1 MLLGFVGL
9 GAVVE
14 TAYLPALRNMFGDA
28 LRCVGFDVQ
37 SAKQPAG
44 VTCCASLAELLAMP
58 LDTLFI
64 TTASLHHLDV
74 LEQALAA
81 PIARI
86 VVEKPIVATLSQI
99 EKLKTL
105 LAQPDAADRVLALD
119 HWMARNG
126 AMELALG
133 KLGTQWQGDN
143 PQQALVSH
151 FSHIVKID
159 GFLLEPSGFNAVGE
173 PIALNFATGE
183 PDTREL
189 RHPDGVILDIG
200 THVLAM
206 LRETVRYLDGNDS
219 MTLQVKCAKDRLG
232 RDIVEGDL
240 TTAEGEAHLQGQI
253 SSIPLDIWLNKYA
266 GPAGGQKGLR
276 LYLRDGRVI
285 SHDRRGVED
294 VLELIDGDV
303 VRRWSLPGSVY
314 AHCLAEHILGAQSL
328 FERSPQEVSCTTQR
342 RLEEV
347 EYLLT
352 LQQQLRGRH

>member
-14 TAYLPALRNMFGDA
+14 TAYLPALRKLYGDS
-28 LRCVGFDVQ
+28 LCCVGFDVQ
-37 SAKQPAG
+37 PAKQPAG
-44 VTCCASLAELLAMP
+44 VTRCASLAELLATP

-105 LAQPDAADRVLALD
+105 LEQPDAADRVLALD

-126 AMELALG
+126 AMQLALG
-133 KLGTQWQGDN
+133 KLGAQWQGDN

-151 FSHIVKID
+151 FSDVVKID
-159 GFLLEPSGFNAVGE
+159 GFLQEPSGYNATGE

-206 LRETVRYLDGNDS
+206 LRETVRYLGGNDS
-219 MTLQVKCAKDRLG
+219 MTLQVKSAKDRLG
-232 RDIVEGDL
+232 RNIIQGDL
-240 TTAEGEAHLQGQI
+240 TTAEGEAHLQGLI
-253 SSIPLDIWLNKYA
+253 SGVPLDIWLNKYA

-276 LYLRDGRVI
+276 LYLRDGRII
-285 SHDRRGVED
+285 SYDRRGAAD

-303 VRRWSLPGSVY
+303 VQCWCLPGTIY
-314 AHCLAEHILGAQSL
+314 AHCLAEHILGTQSL
-328 FERSPQEVSCTTQR
+328 FERSPQEVSHTTQR

-347 EYLLT
+347 ERLLI
-352 LQQQLRGRH
+352 LQQQLRGSH

>member
-14 TAYLPALRNMFGDA
+14 TAYLPALRKLYGDS
-28 LRCVGFDVQ
+28 LCCVGFDVQ
-37 SAKQPAG
+37 PAKQPAG
-44 VTCCASLAELLAMP
+44 VTRCASLAELLATP

-105 LAQPDAADRVLALD
+105 LEQPDAADRVLALD

-151 FSHIVKID
+151 FSDVVKID
-159 GFLLEPSGFNAVGE
+159 GFLQEPSGFNATGE

-200 THVLAM
+200 AHVLAM
-206 LRETVRYLDGNDS
+206 LRETVRYLGGNDS
-219 MTLQVKCAKDRLG
+219 MTLQVKSAKDRLG
-232 RDIVEGDL
+232 HNIIQGDL
-240 TTAEGEAHLQGQI
+240 TTPEGEAHLQGLI
-253 SSIPLDIWLNKYA
+253 SGVPLDIWLNKYA

-276 LYLRDGRVI
+276 LYLRDGRII
-285 SHDRRGVED
+285 SYDRRGVDD

-303 VRRWSLPGSVY
+303 VQRWCLPGTIY
-314 AHCLAEHILGAQSL
+314 AHCLAEHVLGAQSL
-328 FERSPQEVSCTTQR
+328 FERSPQEVSRTTQR

-347 EYLLT
+347 ERLLI
-352 LQQQLRGRH
+352 LQQQLRGSH